1 MEELLFGYTW
11 EEIQSMQQGTYQRN
25 LISGPSVKP
34 IATEADI
41 QLLKGRGLAYLQD
54 NGLYGVIDRL
64 QNLLTFK
71 RENTMNK
78 CKCCDRYYED
88 CRNAVSGDALA
99 ILLYCQHE
107 HLSFEHCLGCNFA
120 SYNRDCKNNL
130 ISG

>member
-64 QNLLTFK
+64 QNS
-71 RENTMNK
+71 N
-78 CKCCDRYYED
+78 
-88 CRNAVSGDALA
+88 
-99 ILLYCQHE
+99 IL
-107 HLSFEHCLGCNFA
+107 
-120 SYNRDCKNNL
+120 
-130 ISG
+130 